1 MYEMTIDVSLSLSL
15 SVFDFFVQLG
25 TRLKIYKPVLSSFYV
40 VPLFPRS
47 KLGLDITLERFSFLL
62 DPLASLGQLR
72 YTFQFGLSDLL
83 HVNLVWAL

>member
-1 MYEMTIDVSLSLSL
+1 MFLSLSL
-15 SVFDFFVQLG
+15 SPFVSF
-25 TRLKIYKPVLSSFYV
+25 RLRILCTARNTPEIYKPVLSSFYV

-47 KLGLDITLERFSFLL
+47 KLGLDITLERFSSLL

-83 HVNLVWAL
+83 HVNFVWAL